1 MVLSGIDSIQISAWC
16 SSRIFL
22 AMLCRR
28 YKNLN
33 HKKIASPLVSKT
45 IFGTPQKNKPTPQN
59 EELIISIQDCGCG
72 MSEETKKQMFTP
84 FYTTKDKGIGL
95 GMSITKNILD
105 EHQAEIWIESIPD
118 KTTTI
123 FIKFNQSG
131 LKKK

>member
-1 MVLSGIDSIQISAWC
+1 
-16 SSRIFL
+16 
-22 AMLCRR
+22 MLCRR
-28 YKNLN
+28 YKNLI
-33 HKKIASPLVSKT
+33 HKKTVSPLVSK
-45 IFGTPQKNKPTPQN
+45 IIHPCQKNCAVPQKNKPTPQN
-59 EELIISIQDCGCG
+59 KELIISIQDWGCG
-72 MSEETKKQMFTP
+72 MSEETKKQIFTP

-131 LKKK
+131 LKKE

>member
-1 MVLSGIDSIQISAWC
+1 M
-16 SSRIFL
+16 
-22 AMLCRR
+22 
-28 YKNLN
+28 K
-33 HKKIASPLVSKT
+33 
-45 IFGTPQKNKPTPQN
+45 
-59 EELIISIQDCGCG
+59 LIISIQDCGCG

-105 EHQAEIWIESIPD
+105 IWIESIPD

>member
-1 MVLSGIDSIQISAWC
+1 
-16 SSRIFL
+16 
-22 AMLCRR
+22 
-28 YKNLN
+28 
-33 HKKIASPLVSKT
+33 
-45 IFGTPQKNKPTPQN
+45 
-59 EELIISIQDCGCG
+59 
-72 MSEETKKQMFTP
+72 MSEETKKQIFTP